1 MFRNTRRSW
10 RRTSAKTDKDRFD
23 FATNDVSLEW
33 LAFMILETKSIE
45 IYYGK
50 IMVVRGLSL
59 SVEKG
64 EIRAILGANGAGKST
79 TLKTIM
85 GYLDDQPE
93 KGSVWFKGKRIDGLD
108 TEKIVPMGI
117 AYVPEGREVFPELTL
132 KENLVMGAYTRSD
145 SRVGDDMERVFT
157 YFPLLKDRLKQ
168 QAGTLSGGEQQMLAI
183 GRALMSNPEL
193 MILDEPSLGLSPLL
207 VSEIFGII
215 KSINEAGTTI
225 LLVEQNAKKALSVA
239 HHAFI
244 METGRIV
251 LEGPPEK
258 LMQNE
263 DVQEFYLGMKT
274 ETSVKGYQR
283 YKRKKRWR

>member
-1 MFRNTRRSW
+1 M
-10 RRTSAKTDKDRFD
+10 
-23 FATNDVSLEW
+23 
-33 LAFMILETKSIE
+33 LETKNIE

-59 SVEKG
+59 LVKEG

-93 KGSVWFKGKRIDGLD
+93 KGTITYKGKRIHGLE
-108 TEKIVPMGI
+108 TEQIVPLGI
-117 AYVPEGREVFPELTL
+117 AYVPEGREVFPELTI
-132 KENLVMGAYTRSD
+132 KENLMMGAYTRRD
-145 SRVGDDMERVFT
+145 REVGADMDMVFD
-157 YFPLLKDRLKQ
+157 YFPLLNDRLKQ

-183 GRALMSNPEL
+183 GRALMSRPDL

-207 VSEIFGII
+207 VTEIFDII
-215 KSINEAGTTI
+215 KSINQAGMTI
-225 LLVEQNAKKALSVA
+225 LLVEQNARKALSVA
-239 HHAFI
+239 HHAFV

-251 LEGPPEK
+251 LEGIPEK
-258 LMQNE
+258 LLDDE
-263 DVQEFYLGMKT
+263 DVQEFYLGIQQ
-274 ETSVKGYQR
+274 EDSVRGDAR

>member
-1 MFRNTRRSW
+1 M
-10 RRTSAKTDKDRFD
+10 
-23 FATNDVSLEW
+23 
-33 LAFMILETKSIE
+33 LETRNIE

-59 SVEKG
+59 KVSQG

-85 GYLDDQPE
+85 GYLDDQPD
-93 KGSVWFKGKRIDGLD
+93 KGTIWFQDKRIDGME
-108 TEKIVPMGI
+108 TEDVVRLGI
-117 AYVPEGREVFPELTL
+117 GYVPEGREVFPELTVH
-132 KENLVMGAYTRSD
+132 ENLMMGAYTRRD
-145 SRVGDDMERVFT
+145 NGVPEDLAKVFG
-157 YFPLLKDRLKQ
+157 YFPILKSRLKQ
-168 QAGTLSGGEQQMLAI
+168 LAGTLSGGEQQMLAM
-183 GRALMSNPEL
+183 GRAVMLRPSLLM
-193 MILDEPSLGLSPLL
+193 LDEPSLGLSPLL
-207 VSEIFGII
+207 VSEIFRII
-215 KSINEAGTTI
+215 RVINADGCTV

-244 METGRIV
+244 LESGRIV

-258 LMQNE
+258 LLENE
-263 DVQEFYLGMKT
+263 DVQEFYLGVRT

>member
-1 MFRNTRRSW
+1 MEPTKAESHVVPN
-10 RRTSAKTDKDRFD
+10 
-23 FATNDVSLEW
+23 
-33 LAFMILETKSIE
+33 ILETKNIE

-50 IMVVRGLSL
+50 IMVVRGLSINIQQ
-59 SVEKG
+59 G

-93 KGSVWFKGKRIDGLD
+93 KGTIWFKDKRIDGLK
-108 TEKIVPMGI
+108 TEKIVPKGI

-132 KENLVMGAYTRSD
+132 SENLQMGAYTRRD
-145 SRVGDDMERVFT
+145 GTIADDLDRVFK
-157 YFPLLKDRLKQ
+157 YFPILKDRLKQ

-183 GRALMSNPEL
+183 GRALMTKPDL

-207 VSEIFGII
+207 VTEIFNII
-215 KSINEAGTTI
+215 RSINSEGTTI

-239 HHAFI
+239 NHAYI

-251 LEGPPEK
+251 REGPPEK
-258 LMQNE
+258 LLEDE
-263 DVQEFYLGMKT
+263 DVQEFYLGVRKDV
-274 ETSVKGYQR
+274 SVKGYQR
-283 YKRKKRWR
+283 YKRKNRWR

>member
-1 MFRNTRRSW
+1 M
-10 RRTSAKTDKDRFD
+10 
-23 FATNDVSLEW
+23 
-33 LAFMILETKSIE
+33 LETKNIE

-59 SVEKG
+59 MVEKG

-85 GYLDDQPE
+85 GYLDDQPD
-93 KGSVWFKGKRIDGLD
+93 KGTIWFKGKRIDGMK
-108 TEKIVPMGI
+108 TEKIVPRGI
-117 AYVPEGREVFPELTL
+117 AFVPEGREVFPELTL
-132 KENLVMGAYTRSD
+132 RENLMMGAYTRRDRSIQ
-145 SRVGDDMERVFT
+145 DDLDKVFT
-157 YFPLLKDRLKQ
+157 YFPVLQDRLKQ

-183 GRALMSNPEL
+183 GRALMSRPAL
-193 MILDEPSLGLSPLL
+193 MMLDEPSLGLSPIL
-207 VSEIFGII
+207 VTEIFNII
-215 KSINEAGTTI
+215 RAINKDGATI
-225 LLVEQNAKKALSVA
+225 LLVEQNARKALSVA

-258 LMQNE
+258 LSQDE
-263 DVQEFYLGMKT
+263 DVQEFYLGLKK
-274 ETSVKGYQR
+274 EQSVRGDAR

>member
-1 MFRNTRRSW
+1 MS
-10 RRTSAKTDKDRFD
+10 
-23 FATNDVSLEW
+23 
-33 LAFMILETKSIE
+33 MLETRNIE

-59 SVEKG
+59 SVEEG
-64 EIRAILGANGAGKST
+64 QIRAILGANGAGKSA

-85 GYLDDQPE
+85 GYLDDQPD
-93 KGSVWFKGKRIDGLD
+93 KGSIWFKGQRIDGMR
-108 TEKIVPMGI
+108 TEKIVPLGI
-117 AYVPEGREVFPELTL
+117 AFVPEGREVFPELTV
-132 KENLVMGAYTRSD
+132 KENLMMGAYIRRDKGVSED
-145 SRVGDDMERVFT
+145 LDKVFN
-157 YFPLLKDRLKQ
+157 YFPILDDRLKQ

-183 GRALMSNPEL
+183 ARALMSRPSL
-193 MILDEPSLGLSPLL
+193 LILDEPSLGLSPLL

-215 KSINEAGTTI
+215 EAINRDGATI

-244 METGRIV
+244 MESGRIV
-251 LEGPPEK
+251 LEGSPEK
-258 LMQNE
+258 LLENE
-263 DVQEFYLGMKT
+263 DVQEFYLGMAQ

>member
-1 MFRNTRRSW
+1 M
-10 RRTSAKTDKDRFD
+10 
-23 FATNDVSLEW
+23 
-33 LAFMILETKSIE
+33 LETKNIE

-59 SVEKG
+59 HVKEG
-64 EIRAILGANGAGKST
+64 EIRAVLGANGAGKST

-85 GYLDDQPE
+85 GYLDDQPD
-93 KGSVWFKGKRIDGLD
+93 KGSIWFKGQRIDGVE
-108 TEKIVPMGI
+108 TEKIVRMGI

-132 KENLVMGAYTRSD
+132 RENLLMGAY
-145 SRVGDDMERVFT
+145 SRKDRGIQEEMDRVFG
-157 YFPLLKDRLKQ
+157 YFPVLKDRLKQ

-183 GRALMSNPEL
+183 GRALMSKPSL

-207 VSEIFGII
+207 VSEIFHII
-215 KSINEAGTTI
+215 RAINEDGTTI
-225 LLVEQNAKKALSVA
+225 LLVEQNARKALSVA
-239 HHAFI
+239 HHAFV

-258 LMQNE
+258 LLQNE
-263 DVQEFYLGMKT
+263 DVQEFYLGVQKD
-274 ETSVKGYQR
+274 TSVKGYQR

>member
-1 MFRNTRRSW
+1 
-10 RRTSAKTDKDRFD
+10 
-23 FATNDVSLEW
+23 
-33 LAFMILETKSIE
+33 MILETRNIE

-59 SVEKG
+59 RVEEG
-64 EIRAILGANGAGKST
+64 EIRAVLGGNGAGKST

-93 KGSVWFKGKRIDGLD
+93 KGTISFRGKRIDGME
-108 TEKIVPMGI
+108 TEKIVPLGI

-132 KENLVMGAYTRSD
+132 RENLMMGAYTRRDRDVSKD
-145 SRVGDDMERVFT
+145 LAQVFEH
-157 YFPLLKDRLKQ
+157 FPILKDRLKQ

-183 GRALMSNPEL
+183 ARALMSRPSL
-193 MILDEPSLGLSPLL
+193 MLLDEPSLGLSPLL
-207 VSEIFGII
+207 VSEIFRII
-215 KSINEAGTTI
+215 VSINQAGTTM
-225 LLVEQNAKKALSVA
+225 LLVEQNARKALSVA

-258 LMQNE
+258 LAANE
-263 DVQEFYLGMKT
+263 DVQEFYLGMKQ

>member
-1 MFRNTRRSW
+1 M
-10 RRTSAKTDKDRFD
+10 
-23 FATNDVSLEW
+23 
-33 LAFMILETKSIE
+33 LETKNIE

-59 SVEKG
+59 KVQKG

-93 KGSVWFKGKRIDGLD
+93 KGTIWFNDKRIDRLE
-108 TEKIVPMGI
+108 TEQIVPLGI
-117 AYVPEGREVFPELTL
+117 AYVPEGREVFPELTIR
-132 KENLVMGAYTRSD
+132 ENLIMGAYTRSGD
-145 SRVGDDMERVFT
+145 SAAEIDRVFS
-157 YFPLLKDRLKQ
+157 YFPVLKDRLKQ

-183 GRALMSNPEL
+183 GRALMSRPAL

-207 VSEIFGII
+207 VTEIFDII
-215 KSINEAGTTI
+215 RTINQEGMTI
-225 LLVEQNAKKALSVA
+225 LLVEQNARKALSVA

-251 LEGPPEK
+251 LEGPPDK
-258 LMQNE
+258 LMENE
-263 DVQEFYLGMKT
+263 DVQEFYLGMHQ
-274 ETSVKGYQR
+274 EESVKGYQR